1 MSTKLPI
8 NFRDLVHTHTIS
20 LTKFTVFFLAKNP
33 FNFIIA
39 LHFLY
44 HLKCTG
50 QIYSTLFIQIKNKI
64 SVLYIKCV
72 RYFIALRIKKEKKKK
87 MFQNGSSEMGCCCCC
102 FWRCDGGRGP
112 ITGPDGFRGL
122 NPIFRLKK
130 INFRPKYTL
139 LPCRLV
145 KSRFTI
151 HNRVN
156 ALGRRPKLCR
166 QWCVCGTI

>member
-72 RYFIALRIKKEKKKK
+72 RYFIALRIKKEKRRK
-87 MFQNGSSEMGCCCCC
+87 C
-102 FWRCDGGRGP
+102 FRMDHQKWVVVAVAFEGA
-112 ITGPDGFRGL
+112 TGVAVR
-122 NPIFRLKK
+122 
-130 INFRPKYTL
+130 
-139 LPCRLV
+139 
-145 KSRFTI
+145 
-151 HNRVN
+151 
-156 ALGRRPKLCR
+156 
-166 QWCVCGTI
+166 